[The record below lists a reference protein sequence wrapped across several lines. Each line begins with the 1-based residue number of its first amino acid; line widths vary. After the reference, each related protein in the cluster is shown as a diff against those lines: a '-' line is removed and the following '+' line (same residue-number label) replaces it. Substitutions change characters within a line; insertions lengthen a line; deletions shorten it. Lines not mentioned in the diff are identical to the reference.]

1 MFFIHHTLRNC
12 SMPTANDNALLIPST
27 AILAYM
33 IDAFRAC
40 GLPESDAK
48 IVAGAMLDADLSGSD
63 AHGIFRLAGYVKQ
76 LRAGLFNARAD
87 IKVIGRSP
95 ATALVDGDNGM
106 GHLVMTYAANLAVD
120 LARAS
125 GVGWVGVRRSNH
137 SGAGSTYATIPLAH
151 GMIGIYSAVSAS
163 NFMAPWGGAEPLL
176 GTNPIAVAIP
186 AGNEAPVVLDIATSV
201 ASNGMIR
208 TYANLGKPLPEGW
221 VINRED
227 GEPITDGNRLD
238 EGMFVPVGTYKG
250 SGLAIVLGL
259 LGGPLNRA
267 AFGRDVKDTN
277 APQERETNTGHFV
290 VALDPARFLPLEL
303 FKSEIDRHIHDLASS
318 KKLPGVDEI
327 RIPGQGRVARRAE
340 REKNGV
346 PLAPGLIKQVDELA
360 KTLNITPLAARS

>member
-1 MFFIHHTLRNC
+1 
-12 SMPTANDNALLIPST
+12 MPPANNNDRRIPVV
-27 AILAYM
+27 AILSYM
-33 IDAFRAC
+33 VDAFRAC
-40 GLPESDAK
+40 GLPEADAK
-48 IVAGAMLDADLSGSD
+48 IVAEAMLDADLSGSD

-76 LRAGLFNARAD
+76 LRAGLFNARAN
-87 IKVIGRSP
+87 IKVIERSP

-106 GHLVMTYAANLAVD
+106 GHLVMTFAANLAVE

-208 TYANLGKPLPEGW
+208 TYANQGKPLPEGW
-221 VINRED
+221 VISRED
-227 GEPITDGNRLD
+227 GQPITDGNRLD

-267 AFGRDVKDTN
+267 AFGRDVKDTT

-290 VALDPARFLPLEL
+290 VALDPARFLPFET
-303 FKSEIDRHIHDLASS
+303 FKSEMDRHIRDLASS

-346 PLAPGLIKQVDELA
+346 PLAAGLIKQVDDLA
-360 KTLNITPLAARS
+360 KTLNITPLTARS